1 MILYPKLNETLLQRH
16 TLYLNLSIHSLVTV
30 VVVVGGLV
38 PSRRESLDL
47 QLLLLVY
54 KANYENLVLIFIP
67 SNEHQLMN

>member
-1 MILYPKLNETLLQRH
+1 MILYPKLNEKLSQRH

-67 SNEHQLMN
+67 SNEHQLTN

>member
-1 MILYPKLNETLLQRH
+1 VILYPKLNETLLQRH

-67 SNEHQLMN
+67 SNEHQLIN

>member
-67 SNEHQLMN
+67 SNEHQLTN

>member
-67 SNEHQLMN
+67 SNEHQLIN

>member
-47 QLLLLVY
+47 HY
-54 KANYENLVLIFIP
+54 TNI
-67 SNEHQLMN
+67 